1 MTDQPKLYSLQRLLE
16 IDNADDGF
24 VRDIVSVFLNNVPV
38 NATELIKAC
47 SEKNWYTVYFTAH
60 KMKANIDLLGI
71 NCLYN
76 EIREVE
82 LMAKTETNLHQITD
96 KINFIH
102 NIIQRASNEMR
113 SDLNL

>member
-24 VRDIVSVFLNNVPV
+24 IRDIVSVFLNNVPA
-38 NATELIKAC
+38 NATELVKAGD
-47 SEKNWYTVYFTAH
+47 EKNWGSVYFIAH
-60 KMKANIDLLGI
+60 KMKANIDLLCI
-71 NCLYN
+71 NCLHQ

-82 LMAKTETNLHQITD
+82 QMAKTQTNLHQITD

-102 NIIQRASNEMR
+102 NIIQSTSAEMSN
-113 SDLNL
+113 DFNL